1 MSATIDKAMII
12 NWALTEIGAG
22 PMWSTADGSD
32 LAAVIENTWRRTVD
46 FAFTLDEWSWAKRTV
61 RLARQAA
68 VPQNGWQCG
77 FDLPADRV
85 GPAIRFLDRA
95 GQSPRA
101 LRNFHLE
108 GKTVF
113 ANVPELWAEI
123 RIVVAVDDW
132 DVSFRAA
139 FTKLLASELAIPVF
153 QDAKLKEDLRTIC
166 LGQPHEKNT
175 GGLFGRLMAQNKA
188 AEPMGASPL
197 MANDPLDD
205 ARWGGGPSYLD
216 WAGKY
221 GAA

>member
-22 PMWSTADGSD
+22 PMFSTSDQTD
-32 LAAVIENTWRRTVD
+32 LAQNIENTWQRTVE
-46 FAFTLDEWSWAKRTV
+46 FAFGLDDWNWAQRTV
-61 RLARQAA
+61 RLVRQAD
-68 VPQNGWQCG
+68 VPENGWRYG

-85 GPAIRFLDRA
+85 GSALAFLDQA
-95 GQSPRA
+95 GHSPRA

-113 ANVPELWAEI
+113 VNVPDLWAEI
-123 RIVVAVDDW
+123 RIIVAVDDW
-132 DVSFRAA
+132 EVGFRAA

-153 QDAKLKEDLRTIC
+153 QDKALKEDLRTIC

-175 GGLFGRLMAQNKA
+175 GGLFGRLMGQNKA

-197 MANDPLDD
+197 MATTPLDD
-205 ARWGGGPSYLD
+205 ARYSSGPGYQD
-216 WAGKY
+216 WAGKF
-221 GAA
+221 G